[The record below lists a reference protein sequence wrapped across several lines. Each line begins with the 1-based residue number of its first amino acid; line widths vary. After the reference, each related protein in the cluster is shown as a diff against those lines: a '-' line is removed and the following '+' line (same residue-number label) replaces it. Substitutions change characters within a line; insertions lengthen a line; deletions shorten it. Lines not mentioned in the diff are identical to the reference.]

1 MTHADEEGKLT
12 AARDSSQMADPS
24 AGYARTYIIA
34 PGLIYGL
41 GSGTLYDIGIAKR
54 ESIQI
59 PSLIRA
65 SIDRKRSG
73 IIGPGKSVWPNV
85 HLDDGASSVDTR
97 PNKNIFRLTRRLR
110 SCRPVRLAI

>member
-1 MTHADEEGKLT
+1 MIHADEEGKPT
-12 AARDSSQMADPS
+12 VARYSFGMADPS

-73 IIGPGKSVWPNV
+73 MIGPGKSVWPNV
-85 HLDDGASSVDTR
+85 HLDDGASSVETR
-97 PNKNIFRLTRRLR
+97 PDKKFFRLTRRPC
-110 SCRPVRLAI
+110 SCRPVCPAV